1 MRISIFTLLLWTL
14 FLPGYSQI
22 IRGTILD
29 RQSKERISFAYVY
42 INGTFIGT
50 NSDKNG
56 DFTLDISKYASMPLT
71 ISALGYFSNTL
82 IIVSPTKPLVIYMEP
97 KVFELNEVVINSKT
111 HGRERIRNL
120 RIFKDSFLGTTRNS
134 HDCEILNEKDIM
146 FKTDHDTLKA
156 YSLSPILINNK
167 ALGYKVTYFLDEF
180 SFYRKSESFFFVGS
194 IMFNEDLGK
203 SQTENMSLQVRRQ
216 QAYLGSRMHFF
227 RLLWNNAL
235 DSTNFAIENPAGES
249 LNYGNVVIEEDSLT
263 KYLEYPE
270 NLSICYN
277 SPSPSSFIIFL
288 EEQVNFDKNGYFD
301 PYGISWQGEMSEQR
315 IADWLPY
322 EYSEEPRK

>member
-1 MRISIFTLLLWTL
+1 MKKLVFSLLLLIL

-22 IRGTILD
+22 IRGTIFD
-29 RQSKERISFAYVY
+29 RHSKDKISFAYVY
-42 INGTFIGT
+42 LNGTFVGT

-56 DFTLDISKYASMPLT
+56 DFELDISKYASMPLT
-71 ISALGYFSNTL
+71 ISALGYYSITL
-82 IIVSPTKPLVIYMEP
+82 NIVSPMKPLVIYMEP

-111 HGRERIRNL
+111 RGRERIRNL

-134 HDCEILNEKDIM
+134 QDCVILNEKDII

-156 YSLSPILINNK
+156 YSLNPILINNK

-194 IMFNEDLGK
+194 IMFNEDKGK
-203 SQTENMSLQVRRQ
+203 SQLDNLAFEERRH

-227 RLLWNNAL
+227 RLLWDNAL
-235 DSTNFAIENPAGES
+235 DSTNYVIENPAGES

-270 NLSICYN
+270 NLCICYQ
-277 SPSPSSFIIFL
+277 SYSHSSHIIFL
-288 EEQVNFDKNGYFD
+288 EEQVNFDDNGYFD
-301 PYGISWQGEMSEQR
+301 PYGISWQGDMSEQR